1 MATKTET
8 DAKPQGADRWLELAA
23 AFPLRPIRTDDEAAR
38 AVAIIDRLTDIE
50 ELTPEE
56 EDYLLV
62 LSDLVAD
69 FEDEHEPEPEPDP
82 AGMVRHLLDTRQV
95 SQKEASAGSGVSEA
109 TLSQILAGK
118 KTPSRKVIEAL
129 GAYFK
134 VDPRVLRLRIGLDRR
149 RIVSTKPLSL
159 GIHGAT
165 GRMGTRLIHL
175 IAADPTLAL
184 GAAIDRPDHPSIGRD
199 VGPLVGLGTLNVS
212 LRGELDAPV
221 DAVIDFSAPAGS
233 LKIAEVCRERSI
245 PLVVATTGFEPEQKA
260 ELEKAADRIPLLI
273 SPNLSRAVNLL
284 MKLVGEA
291 ARALGDAA
299 DVEIVE
305 RHHHFKK
312 DAPSGT
318 AARLAEIVAREIGSS
333 KFAHGREGL
342 VGERPRGE
350 IGLHALRTGDNP
362 GEHTVVFGLMGE
374 CLELS
379 HRALNR
385 DGFAR
390 GALDAARKLVGRPP
404 RLYSMLD
411 ILG

>member
-1 MATKTET
+1 
-8 DAKPQGADRWLELAA
+8 
-23 AFPLRPIRTDDEAAR
+23 
-38 AVAIIDRLTDIE
+38 
-50 ELTPEE
+50 
-56 EDYLLV
+56 
-62 LSDLVAD
+62 
-69 FEDEHEPEPEPDP
+69 
-82 AGMVRHLLDTRQV
+82 
-95 SQKEASAGSGVSEA
+95 
-109 TLSQILAGK
+109 
-118 KTPSRKVIEAL
+118 
-129 GAYFK
+129 
-134 VDPRVLRLRIGLDRR
+134 
-149 RIVSTKPLSL
+149 VSTKPLSL

-165 GRMGTRLIHL
+165 GRMGARLIQL
-175 IAADPTLAL
+175 IAADTSLAL
-184 GAAIDRPDHPSIGRD
+184 GAAIDRPDHPSIGQD
-199 VGPLVGLGTLNVS
+199 VGPLVGLGTLNVP

-221 DAVIDFSAPAGS
+221 DAVIDFSSPAGS
-233 LKIAEVCRERSI
+233 LKIAEVCRDRGI

-260 ELEKAADRIPLLI
+260 ELEKAAERIPLLI

-291 ARALGDAA
+291 ARALGDSA

-318 AARLAEIVAREIGSS
+318 AARLAEIVAREIGS
-333 KFAHGREGL
+333 KKYTHGREGL

-350 IGLHALRTGDNP
+350 IGIHALRTGDNP

-404 RLYSMLD
+404 KLYSMLD

>member
-1 MATKTET
+1 MS
-8 DAKPQGADRWLELAA
+8 
-23 AFPLRPIRTDDEAAR
+23 
-38 AVAIIDRLTDIE
+38 V
-50 ELTPEE
+50 
-56 EDYLLV
+56 
-62 LSDLVAD
+62 
-69 FEDEHEPEPEPDP
+69 
-82 AGMVRHLLDTRQV
+82 
-95 SQKEASAGSGVSEA
+95 
-109 TLSQILAGK
+109 
-118 KTPSRKVIEAL
+118 
-129 GAYFK
+129 
-134 VDPRVLRLRIGLDRR
+134 
-149 RIVSTKPLSL
+149 KPLSL

-165 GRMGTRLIHL
+165 GRMGARLIHL
-175 IAADPTLAL
+175 IQDDPALSL
-184 GAAIDRPDHPSIGRD
+184 GAAIDRPGHPGSGKDI
-199 VGPLVGLGTLNVS
+199 GPLIGLGVLGVPLRATL
-212 LRGELDAPV
+212 DDHV
-221 DAVIDFSAPAGS
+221 DAVIDFSTPAAS
-233 LKIAEVCRERSI
+233 LAIAGACRDRGI
-245 PLVVATTGFEPEQKA
+245 PLVVGTTGFEPDQKA
-260 ELEKAADRIPLLI
+260 ELERAAGRIPLLI

-305 RHHHFKK
+305 RHHRLKK

-318 AARLAEIVAREIGSS
+318 AFRLAEIVAREIGSDRY
-333 KFAHGREGL
+333 AHGRQGI

-374 CLELS
+374 CLELT

-390 GALDAARKLVGRPP
+390 GALDAARTLVGRPP